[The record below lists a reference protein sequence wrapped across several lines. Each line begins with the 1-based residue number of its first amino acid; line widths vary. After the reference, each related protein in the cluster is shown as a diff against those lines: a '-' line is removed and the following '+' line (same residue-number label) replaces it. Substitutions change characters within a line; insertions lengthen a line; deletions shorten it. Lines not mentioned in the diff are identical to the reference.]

1 MNLRFRRWPLPLT
14 LLTLAVCS
22 VSSAHAAGQAPFDLK
37 GPTLEVTVARDKT
50 TLPIAQVPHLA
61 VGDKLA
67 IKADFPENQ
76 SEHYLL
82 IVSFLRGPTNPPP
95 KNWFFS
101 CEAWKRA
108 CAEKGLS
115 ITIPEGA
122 QQALI
127 FLAPEDG
134 GDFRTLMNAV
144 RGRPGAFVRA
154 TQDLNQ
160 ATLDRSRLERYLTA
174 IRRANAANPAVLK
187 DTTPLLARSLGI
199 RVDEKCLDRLPQLQA
214 PCLMQGQETLILN
227 DGHSVSIVEALTTGP
242 ASDLVMAASS
252 TPQANYG
259 YYSPYLSSLLDLGR
273 LFDSFRVANYQYI
286 PALATAVDNELT
298 LTLNTPP
305 SFHNPK
311 SVLVAAL
318 PAIEQALPPP
328 LHAVSPKDIYC
339 ARRNSLVLPVE
350 GAPLVFA
357 TEYAHNT
364 FLRVTAKNGEQINL
378 PAVADATRG
387 GFVVDTTPLSNA
399 SLEDRFKGSL
409 HGFWGFE
416 KFDGPGFQLVNTHS
430 QSWAPASADDASL
443 IVGRAN
449 TIHLQAGSVACIDR
463 IMAKDPT
470 GKELRVEWS
479 PVKANEVE
487 INLPLQQAE
496 PGALTLFVSQFGASE
511 PHPVELRA
519 YPEAGRFESFAIH
532 AGESHGV
539 LKGSRLGDVA
549 SLALQ
554 GLEFVPDRSAAVES
568 DSLRMEVKPAE
579 APAGTEASAP
589 APNLQLGDTAKAK
602 VTLRDGRNYTVNVS
616 VNAPRPSVE
625 LVGKS
630 VQVSTRGAE
639 SNIELA
645 SEDQLPQDAQLIF
658 SVRAK
663 SPATFPREANIEIA
677 SEDEAFATT
686 LSVSN
691 RSVTLADA
699 KVAVATLDPA
709 KAFGF
714 SAFGKLKFRVV
725 NKGVAGDWKPLATLV
740 RLPVLQALQCPAEAE
755 QNCKLTGSN
764 LFLVASVSSD
774 RDFKHP
780 VDVPA
785 GFPGRAL
792 PVPRPGKS
800 GLYLKLRDDPSVINI
815 AALTPEQLPAA
826 APPDPAASP
835 AAAAAPTANSTPAG
849 TAAPAAGAAPTA
861 PTPAAATTSTTGT
874 TPTAAATAAAVST
887 PTAGA
892 APAAAEQSASASGS

>member
-1 MNLRFRRWPLPLT
+1 MNLRFRRWPLPIK
-14 LLTLAVCS
+14 LLSLAALAVA
-22 VSSAHAAGQAPFDLK
+22 SAHAAGSAPFDLK
-37 GPTLEVTVARDKT
+37 GPTLEVTVAREKT
-50 TLPIAQVPHLA
+50 VLPIAQVPHLA
-61 VGDKLA
+61 AGDKLT
-67 IKADFPENQ
+67 IKADFPETQ

-95 KNWFFS
+95 KNWFFK

-108 CAEKGLS
+108 CAEQGLS
-115 ITIPEGA
+115 VTIPKDA

-134 GDFRTLMNAV
+134 GDFKTLMNAV

-160 ATLDRSRLERYLTA
+160 ATLDRSRLERYLSA

-199 RVDEKCLDRLPQLQA
+199 RADEKCLDRLPQLQA

-242 ASDLVMAASS
+242 ANDLVMAASS

-286 PALATAVDNELT
+286 PALATAVGTELT

-305 SFHNPK
+305 SFHDPK

-318 PAIEQALPPP
+318 PAIEEALPPP

-364 FLRVTAKNGEQINL
+364 ILRVTGKNGDQIDL
-378 PAVADATRG
+378 PATADATQG
-387 GFVVDTTPLSNA
+387 GFVVDTTPLASA

-409 HGFWGFE
+409 HGYWGFE

-430 QSWAPASADDASL
+430 QSWAPSSDDDASL

-463 IMAKDPT
+463 IMAKDPS

-479 PVKANEVE
+479 TVKANEVE

-496 PGALTLFVSQFGASE
+496 PGALTLFVSQFGVSE

-539 LKGSRLGDVA
+539 LKGSRLNDVA

-554 GLEFVPDRSAAVES
+554 GIEFVPDRSAAVGS

-579 APAGTEASAP
+579 APASADGTTPSVP
-589 APNLQLGDTAKAK
+589 TTSLQQGDTAKAK
-602 VTLRDGRNYTVNVS
+602 VTLRDGRNFTVNVTVAS
-616 VNAPRPSVE
+616 PRPSVE

-630 VQVSTRGAE
+630 VQASTRSNE

-645 SEDQLPQDAQLIF
+645 SQDQLPQDAQLIF

-663 SPATFPREANIEIA
+663 SPATFAREANIEIA
-677 SEDEAFATT
+677 SDDEAFATT

-691 RSVTLADA
+691 RTITLADA
-699 KVAVATLDPA
+699 KVAVATFDPA

-725 NKGVAGDWKPLATLV
+725 NKGVAGDWQPLATLV
-740 RLPVLQALQCPAEAE
+740 RLPVLQALQCPAAVE
-755 QNCKLTGSN
+755 QTCKLTGSN
-764 LFLVASVSSD
+764 LFLVDSVSSD
-774 RDFKHP
+774 PEFKHP

-792 PVPRPGKS
+792 PVPRPSKS
-800 GLYLKLRDDPSVINI
+800 GLYLKLRDDPSVVNI
-815 AALTPEQLPAA
+815 ADLVPEELPA
-826 APPDPAASP
+826 PPTETAP
-835 AAAAAPTANSTPAG
+835 AAAAT
-849 TAAPAAGAAPTA
+849 APAAEAE
-861 PTPAAATTSTTGT
+861 PAASVSAAGT
-874 TPTAAATAAAVST
+874 
-887 PTAGA
+887 
-892 APAAAEQSASASGS
+892 

>member
-1 MNLRFRRWPLPLT
+1 MKLRFK
-14 LLTLAVCS
+14 LLTLAVLS
-22 VSSAHAAGQAPFDLK
+22 VASAHAAGPAPFDLK
-37 GPTLEVTVARDKT
+37 GPSLEVTVARDKT
-50 TLPIAQVPHLA
+50 VLPIAQVPHLA
-61 VGDKLA
+61 AGDKLS
-67 IKADFPENQ
+67 IKANFPETQ

-95 KNWFFS
+95 KKWFFK

-108 CAEKGLS
+108 CAEKGLGV
-115 ITIPEGA
+115 TIPEGA

-134 GDFRTLMNAV
+134 GDFKTLVNAV

-160 ATLDRSRLERYLTA
+160 ATLDRSRLERYLSA

-318 PAIEQALPPP
+318 PAVEQALPPP

-364 FLRVTAKNGEQINL
+364 FLRVTAKNGDVLDL
-378 PAVADATRG
+378 PATADATKG
-387 GFVVDTTPLSNA
+387 GFVVDTTPLASA

-409 HGFWGFE
+409 HGYWGFE
-416 KFDGPGFQLVNTHS
+416 KFDGPGFQLVNAHS
-430 QSWAPASADDASL
+430 QSWAPASTDDASL

-449 TIHLQAGSVACIDR
+449 RIHLQAGSVACIDR

-496 PGALTLFVSQFGASE
+496 PGALTLLVSQYGSSE

-519 YPEAGRFESFAIH
+519 YPEAGRFESFSIH

-539 LKGSRLGDVA
+539 LKGSRLNDVA
-549 SLALQ
+549 SLSLQ
-554 GLEFVPDRSAAVES
+554 GLEFVPDRSVAIET
-568 DSLRMEVKPAE
+568 DSLQLEVKPAE
-579 APAGTEASAP
+579 EPAATPTPS
-589 APNLQLGDTAKAK
+589 LQQGDIAKAK
-602 VTLRDGRNYTVNVS
+602 VTLRDGRSYTVNVT

-630 VQVSTRGAE
+630 VQASTRGHE

-645 SEDQLPQDAQLIF
+645 SQDQLPQDAQLVF

-677 SEDEAFATT
+677 SEDEAFATS
-686 LSVSN
+686 LSLSN
-691 RSVTLADA
+691 RSITLADA
-699 KVAVATLDPA
+699 KVAVATFDPA

-725 NKGVAGDWKPLATLV
+725 NKGVAGDWQPLATLV
-740 RLPVLQALQCPAEAE
+740 RLPVLQALQCPAAE
-755 QNCKLTGSN
+755 EQTCKLTGSN
-764 LFLVASVSSD
+764 LFLVDSVSSNPE
-774 RDFKHP
+774 FKDA
-780 VDVPA
+780 VAVPA

-792 PVPRPGKS
+792 PVPRPSKS
-800 GLYLKLRDDPSVINI
+800 GLYLKLRDDPSVVNV
-815 AALTPEQLPAA
+815 AELVPEELPAA
-826 APPDPAASP
+826 
-835 AAAAAPTANSTPAG
+835 PTE
-849 TAAPAAGAAPTA
+849 
-861 PTPAAATTSTTGT
+861 
-874 TPTAAATAAAVST
+874 
-887 PTAGA
+887 A
-892 APAAAEQSASASGS
+892 APAAAATPAAPLEQSAGVNPSGA